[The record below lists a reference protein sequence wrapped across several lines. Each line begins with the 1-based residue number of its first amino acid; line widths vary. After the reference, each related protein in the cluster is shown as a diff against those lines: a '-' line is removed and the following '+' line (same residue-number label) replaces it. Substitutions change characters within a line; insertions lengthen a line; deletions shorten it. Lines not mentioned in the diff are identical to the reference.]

1 MPRPV
6 VRVIAGTDGGFIP
19 SFHFGVR
26 RTAPVWGPCDCL
38 QLGSGGADTEPIFV
52 YFLCPEATAVWQWF
66 HFLQGQVPPGRP
78 VLRLNLDENSI
89 KFWYE
94 VFAKIVRELG
104 KVLRARAGGRQAILL
119 LDAHFFYYV

>member
-1 MPRPV
+1 M
-6 VRVIAGTDGGFIP
+6 
-19 SFHFGVR
+19 
-26 RTAPVWGPCDCL
+26 
-38 QLGSGGADTEPIFV
+38 
-52 YFLCPEATAVWQWF
+52 WQWF

-119 LDAHFFYYV
+119 LDAHVCHYMKSTMGACGKGLIAQCVINNWSLITQ